1 MCFLRISHFFLA
13 ADDDA
18 KWQPICQ
25 KIYDHTKW
33 QAAVLPL
40 LPDAPWIM
48 QWNLF
53 HFSHLR
59 ARAHENFLGVSR
71 LSTDFCY
78 CYKWGRND
86 SLIYENVAYF
96 SYAPNTLG
104 DFFLWR
110 GVQNLPPAH
119 WHLDIRRV
127 SHSWHGPLSPAAFV
141 ACLFFHLLVCVLQ
154 IFAYEARFRHFLWLI
169 PFILF
174 LLLLLLLAATQ
185 LSPIFHFPLLSFIR
199 CSVNARFLRTT

>member
-86 SLIYENVAYF
+86 SLIYEKSGVF
-96 SYAPNTLG
+96 FICTKQPG
-104 DFFLWR
+104 GFFFLRR

-119 WHLDIRRV
+119 WHLDIRRE

-154 IFAYEARFRHFLWLI
+154 IFAYEARFRHFSLAHSFYFVPI
-169 PFILF
+169 IIITPCCHSAFPDFPFSSS
-174 LLLLLLLAATQ
+174 Q
-185 LSPIFHFPLLSFIR
+185 LSSL
-199 CSVNARFLRTT
+199 

>member
-33 QAAVLPL
+33 QAVVLPL

-104 DFFLWR
+104 DFFFFMKR
-110 GVQNLPPAH
+110 GTKLAPGTLTPRHSSSFSFLAWPIVPGRFCRLSFLPLISLRFANIC
-119 WHLDIRRV
+119 IRGTFQTFFFG
-127 SHSWHGPLSPAAFV
+127 SFLLFCSYYYYYSLLPLSFPRFSIFLFSAFFV
-141 ACLFFHLLVCVLQ
+141 VV
-154 IFAYEARFRHFLWLI
+154 
-169 PFILF
+169 
-174 LLLLLLLAATQ
+174 
-185 LSPIFHFPLLSFIR
+185 
-199 CSVNARFLRTT
+199 